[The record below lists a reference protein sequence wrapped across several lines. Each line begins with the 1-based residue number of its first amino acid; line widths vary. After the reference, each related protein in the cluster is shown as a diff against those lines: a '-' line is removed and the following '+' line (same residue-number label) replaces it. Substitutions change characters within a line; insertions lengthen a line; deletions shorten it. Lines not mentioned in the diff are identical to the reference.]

1 MAFWVESRCAVD
13 KSKKIWRKNLIKTLI
28 LGLFL
33 LFLSFTFE
41 PYNQGQLALV
51 LMLFI
56 GVLSLTV
63 LTGASGQISLGQ
75 GALMAVGGYS
85 SASLI
90 THLGAS
96 IWIAFL
102 VAIIA
107 AGIFGLIL
115 GAAAARLSGPYL
127 AGTTLVIALALPS
140 VANRFE
146 SVLGGDVG
154 LIVDF
159 GTPPTWISDLLE
171 VGYEQ
176 WQLWISL
183 PVALIALFFISNL
196 MAARAGRSWQA
207 VRDDEIGAAVSGI
220 PVAQTK
226 VIVFVVSSA
235 IAGLGGALYGLRGL
249 VGPSVYPVSL
259 SLTLL
264 TAAILGGVGSISGA
278 FIGTVIVVFLPDL
291 IDWAI
296 SGLSVS
302 EQISNFLPALITGVL
317 LLATILINPAGV
329 MGAHHGGKH

>member
-1 MAFWVESRCAVD
+1 
-13 KSKKIWRKNLIKTLI
+13 
-28 LGLFL
+28 
-33 LFLSFTFE
+33 
-41 PYNQGQLALV
+41 
-51 LMLFI
+51 
-56 GVLSLTV
+56 
-63 LTGASGQISLGQ
+63 
-75 GALMAVGGYS
+75 
-85 SASLI
+85 LI

-102 VAIIA
+102 VAIIS

-146 SVLGGDVG
+146 STLGGDVG

-159 GTPPTWISDLLE
+159 GMPPTWISDLIE

-220 PVAQTK
+220 PVARTK

-329 MGAHHGGKH
+329 MGAHHHKKH

>member
-1 MAFWVESRCAVD
+1 MVFWVASRCAVD
-13 KSKKIWRKNLIKTLI
+13 KSKKIWRKNLIKTLT

-33 LFLSFTFE
+33 LLLSFTFE

-102 VAIIA
+102 VAIIS

-115 GAAAARLSGPYL
+115 GTAAARLSGPYL

-159 GTPPTWISDLLE
+159 GMPPAWISDLIE

-183 PVALIALFFISNL
+183 PVALIALFFTSNL

-220 PVAQTK
+220 PVARTK

-278 FIGTVIVVFLPDL
+278 FIGTLIVVFLPDL

-302 EQISNFLPALITGVL
+302 EQVSNFLPALITGVL
-317 LLATILINPAGV
+317 LLATIIINPAGV
-329 MGAHHGGKH
+329 MGSHHRGKH

>member
-1 MAFWVESRCAVD
+1 MD
-13 KSKKIWRKNLIKTLI
+13 KSKIIWRKNLIKTLT

-33 LFLSFTFE
+33 LLLSFTFE

-102 VAIIA
+102 VAIIS

-159 GTPPTWISDLLE
+159 GMPPAWISDLIE

-183 PVALIALFFISNL
+183 PVALIALFFTSNL

-220 PVAQTK
+220 PVARTK

-278 FIGTVIVVFLPDL
+278 FIGTLIVVFLPDL

-302 EQISNFLPALITGVL
+302 EQVSNFLPALITGVL
-317 LLATILINPAGV
+317 LLATIIINPAGV
-329 MGAHHGGKH
+329 MGSHHRGKH

>member
-1 MAFWVESRCAVD
+1 VD
-13 KSKKIWRKNLIKTLI
+13 KGKKIWRRSLLKTLTV
-28 LGLFL
+28 GFFLFL
-33 LFLSFTFE
+33 LSFTFDA
-41 PYNQGQLALV
+41 YNQGQLALV

-63 LTGASGQISLGQ
+63 LTGSSGQISLGQ

-96 IWIAFL
+96 IWVGFL
-102 VAIIA
+102 VALFA
-107 AGIFGLIL
+107 TAIFGLIL
-115 GAAAARLSGPYL
+115 GIAAARLSGPYL

-146 SVLGGDVG
+146 SFLGGNVG

-159 GTPPTWISDLLE
+159 GSPPIWISNLIE

-176 WQLWISL
+176 WQLWVAL
-183 PVALIALFFISNL
+183 PVALIALFFTSNL
-196 MAARAGRSWQA
+196 MATRAGRSWQA

-220 PVAQTK
+220 PVARTK
-226 VIVFVVSSA
+226 VMVFVVSSA

-264 TAAILGGVGSISGA
+264 TAAILGGVGSIAGA
-278 FIGTVIVVFLPDL
+278 FIGTLIVVFLPDL

-296 SGLSVS
+296 SGLAIS
-302 EQISNFLPALITGVL
+302 EQFSNYLPSLLTGVL
-317 LLATILINPAGV
+317 LLATIIINPAGV
-329 MGAHHGGKH
+329 MGAGHRRKH

>member
-1 MAFWVESRCAVD
+1 
-13 KSKKIWRKNLIKTLI
+13 
-28 LGLFL
+28 
-33 LFLSFTFE
+33 
-41 PYNQGQLALV
+41 
-51 LMLFI
+51 MLFI

-85 SASLI
+85 SASMI
-90 THLGAS
+90 TNLGAP
-96 IWIAFL
+96 IWVAFL
-102 VAIIA
+102 AAIFA

-115 GAAAARLSGPYL
+115 GAAAARVSGPYL

-159 GTPPTWISDLLE
+159 GTPPTWISNLIE

-176 WQLWISL
+176 WQLWVSL

-220 PVAQTK
+220 PVARTK
-226 VIVFVVSSA
+226 VIVFVVRLCDRRSWWC
-235 IAGLGGALYGLRGL
+235 ALWITRLSRTERL
-249 VGPSVYPVSL
+249 PSF
-259 SLTLL
+259 T
-264 TAAILGGVGSISGA
+264 
-278 FIGTVIVVFLPDL
+278 FLDF
-291 IDWAI
+291 
-296 SGLSVS
+296 VNR
-302 EQISNFLPALITGVL
+302 SNTWWSR
-317 LLATILINPAGV
+317 
-329 MGAHHGGKH
+329 KHCWCIYWHFNCGFSPRSN

>member
-1 MAFWVESRCAVD
+1 VD
-13 KSKKIWRKNLIKTLI
+13 KSKIIWRKNLIKTLT

-33 LFLSFTFE
+33 LLLSFTFE
-41 PYNQGQLALV
+41 PYNQGQLALF

-102 VAIIA
+102 VAIIS

-159 GTPPTWISDLLE
+159 GMPPAWISDLIE

-183 PVALIALFFISNL
+183 PVALIALFFTSNL

-220 PVAQTK
+220 PVARTK

-278 FIGTVIVVFLPDL
+278 FIGTLIVVFLPDL

-302 EQISNFLPALITGVL
+302 EQVSNFLPALITGAL
-317 LLATILINPAGV
+317 LLATIIINPAGV
-329 MGAHHGGKH
+329 MGAHHHKKH

>member
-1 MAFWVESRCAVD
+1 VD
-13 KSKKIWRKNLIKTLI
+13 KSKIIWRKNLIKTLT

-33 LFLSFTFE
+33 LLLSFTFE
-41 PYNQGQLALV
+41 PYNQGQLALF

-102 VAIIA
+102 VAIIS

-159 GTPPTWISDLLE
+159 GMPPAWISDLIE

-183 PVALIALFFISNL
+183 PVALIALFFTSNL

-220 PVAQTK
+220 PVARTK

-278 FIGTVIVVFLPDL
+278 FIGTLIVVFLPDL

-302 EQISNFLPALITGVL
+302 EQVSNFLPALITGVL
-317 LLATILINPAGV
+317 LLATIIINPAGV
-329 MGAHHGGKH
+329 MGAHHHKKH

>member
-1 MAFWVESRCAVD
+1 MD
-13 KSKKIWRKNLIKTLI
+13 KGKKIWRKNLIKTLT

-33 LFLSFTFE
+33 FLLSFTFE

-75 GALMAVGGYS
+75 GALMAVGGYA

-90 THLGAS
+90 TNMGAS
-96 IWIAFL
+96 IWVGFL
-102 VAIIA
+102 VAIFA
-107 AGIFGLIL
+107 AGLFGLIL
-115 GAAAARLSGPYL
+115 GTAAARVSGPYL

-159 GTPPTWISDLLE
+159 GTPPSWISNLIE

-176 WQLWISL
+176 WQLWVAL

-196 MAARAGRSWQA
+196 MAARSGRSWQA

-220 PVAQTK
+220 PVARTK
-226 VIVFVVSSA
+226 VIVFAVSSA
-235 IAGLGGALYGLRGL
+235 VAGLGGALYGLRGL

-264 TAAILGGVGSISGA
+264 TAAILGGVGSIAGA
-278 FIGTVIVVFLPDL
+278 FIGTLIVVFLPDL

-296 SGLSVS
+296 SGLAIS
-302 EQISNFLPALITGVL
+302 EQISNYLPALLTGVL
-317 LLATILINPAGV
+317 LLATIIINPAGV
-329 MGAHHGGKH
+329 MGAHHRRNH

>member
-1 MAFWVESRCAVD
+1 
-13 KSKKIWRKNLIKTLI
+13 
-28 LGLFL
+28 
-33 LFLSFTFE
+33 
-41 PYNQGQLALV
+41 
-51 LMLFI
+51 
-56 GVLSLTV
+56 
-63 LTGASGQISLGQ
+63 
-75 GALMAVGGYS
+75 MAVGGYS
-85 SASLI
+85 SASMI
-90 THLGAS
+90 TNLGAP
-96 IWIAFL
+96 IWVAFL
-102 VAIIA
+102 AAIFA

-115 GAAAARLSGPYL
+115 GAAAARVSGPYL

-159 GTPPTWISDLLE
+159 GTPPTWISNLIE

-176 WQLWISL
+176 WQLWVSL

-220 PVAQTK
+220 PVARTK

-264 TAAILGGVGSISGA
+264 TAAILGGVGSIAGA
-278 FIGTVIVVFLPDL
+278 FIGTLIVVFLPDL

-296 SGLSVS
+296 SGLAVS
-302 EQISNFLPALITGVL
+302 EQISNYLPALLTGVL
-317 LLATILINPAGV
+317 LLATIIINPAGV
-329 MGAHHGGKH
+329 MGSHHRGKH

>member
-1 MAFWVESRCAVD
+1 VD
-13 KSKKIWRKNLIKTLI
+13 KSKIIWRKNLIKTLT

-33 LFLSFTFE
+33 LLLSFTFE
-41 PYNQGQLALV
+41 PYNQGQLALF

-102 VAIIA
+102 VAIIS

-159 GTPPTWISDLLE
+159 GMPPAWISDLIE

-183 PVALIALFFISNL
+183 PVALIALFFTSNL

-220 PVAQTK
+220 PVARTK

-278 FIGTVIVVFLPDL
+278 FIGTLIVVFLPDL

-302 EQISNFLPALITGVL
+302 EQVSNFLPALITGVL
-317 LLATILINPAGV
+317 LLATIIINPAGV
-329 MGAHHGGKH
+329 MGSHHRGKH

>member
-1 MAFWVESRCAVD
+1 MVFWVASRCAVAR
-13 KSKKIWRKNLIKTLI
+13 SQKIWRKNLIKILTL
-28 LGLFL
+28 GVFL
-33 LFLSFTFE
+33 LLLSFTFDA
-41 PYNQGQLALV
+41 YNQGQLALV
-51 LMLFI
+51 LMLFV

-85 SASLI
+85 GASLI

-96 IWIAFL
+96 IWVAFV
-102 VAIIA
+102 VAIFA

-159 GTPPTWISDLLE
+159 GTPPTWLSNLIE

-176 WQLWISL
+176 WQLWVSL
-183 PVALIALFFISNL
+183 PIALIALFFVSNL

-220 PVAQTK
+220 PVARTK
-226 VIVFVVSSA
+226 VVVFVVSSA

-278 FIGTVIVVFLPDL
+278 FIGTLIVVFLPDL

-296 SGLSVS
+296 SGLAIS
-302 EQISNFLPALITGVL
+302 EQISNYLPALLTGVL
-317 LLATILINPAGV
+317 LLTTIILNPAGV
-329 MGAHHGGKH
+329 MGARHRSGH

>member
-1 MAFWVESRCAVD
+1 MEFLAEGRCAVD
-13 KSKKIWRKNLIKTLI
+13 KSKKIWRKNLIKTLT
-28 LGLFL
+28 LGVFLFL
-33 LFLSFTFE
+33 LSFTFE

-51 LMLFI
+51 LMLFV

-75 GALMAVGGYS
+75 GALMAVGGYA

-90 THLGAS
+90 TNMGAS
-96 IWIAFL
+96 IWVGFL
-102 VAIIA
+102 VAIFA
-107 AGIFGLIL
+107 AGLFGLIL
-115 GAAAARLSGPYL
+115 GIAAARVSGPYL

-146 SVLGGDVG
+146 SVLGGDIG

-159 GTPPTWISDLLE
+159 GTPPSWITNVIE

-176 WQLWISL
+176 WQLWVAL
-183 PVALIALFFISNL
+183 PVVLIALFFISNL
-196 MAARAGRSWQA
+196 MAARSGRSWQA

-220 PVAQTK
+220 PVARTK
-226 VIVFVVSSA
+226 VIVFAVSSA
-235 IAGLGGALYGLRGL
+235 VAGLGGALYGLRGL

-264 TAAILGGVGSISGA
+264 TAAILGGVGSIAGA
-278 FIGTVIVVFLPDL
+278 FIGTLIVVFLPDL

-296 SGLSVS
+296 SGLAIS
-302 EQISNFLPALITGVL
+302 EQISNYLPALLTGVL
-317 LLATILINPAGV
+317 LLATIIINPAGV
-329 MGAHHGGKH
+329 MGAHHHRKH

>member
-1 MAFWVESRCAVD
+1 MVFWVESRCAVD
-13 KSKKIWRKNLIKTLI
+13 KSKIIWRKNLIKTLA
-28 LGLFL
+28 LGVFL
-33 LFLSFTFE
+33 LLLSFTFE

-102 VAIIA
+102 VAIIS
-107 AGIFGLIL
+107 AGLFGLIL

-159 GTPPTWISDLLE
+159 GMPPVWISDLIE

-183 PVALIALFFISNL
+183 PVALIALFFTSNL

-220 PVAQTK
+220 PVARTK

-278 FIGTVIVVFLPDL
+278 FIGTLIVVFLPDL

-302 EQISNFLPALITGVL
+302 EQVSNFLPALITGVL
-317 LLATILINPAGV
+317 LLATIIINPAGV
-329 MGAHHGGKH
+329 MGSHHRGKH

>member
-1 MAFWVESRCAVD
+1 MVFWAESRCAVD

-33 LFLSFTFE
+33 LFLSSTFE

-146 SVLGGDVG
+146 SVLGGEVG

-159 GTPPTWISDLLE
+159 GTPPTWISNLIE

-176 WQLWISL
+176 WQLWVSL

-196 MAARAGRSWQA
+196 MASRAGRSWQA
-207 VRDDEIGAAVSGI
+207 VRDDEVGAAVSGI

-278 FIGTVIVVFLPDL
+278 FIGTLIVVFLPDL
-291 IDWAI
+291 IDWVI
-296 SGLSVS
+296 LGLSVS
-302 EQISNFLPALITGVL
+302 EQISNYLPALITGVL
-317 LLATILINPAGV
+317 LLVTIIINPGGV
-329 MGAHHGGKH
+329 MGTHHRGKH

>member
-1 MAFWVESRCAVD
+1 MVFWVESRCAVD
-13 KSKKIWRKNLIKTLI
+13 KGKKIWRKNLIKSLT

-33 LFLSFTFE
+33 FLLSFTFE

-75 GALMAVGGYS
+75 GALMAVGGYA

-90 THLGAS
+90 TNLGAS
-96 IWIAFL
+96 IWVGFL
-102 VAIIA
+102 VAVSA
-107 AGIFGLIL
+107 TAIFGLIL
-115 GAAAARLSGPYL
+115 GTAAARVSGPYL

-159 GTPPTWISDLLE
+159 GKPPTWLSNFIE

-176 WQLWISL
+176 WQLWVSL
-183 PVALIALFFISNL
+183 PTALIALFFISNL
-196 MAARAGRSWQA
+196 MATRAGRSWQA

-220 PVAQTK
+220 PVARTK

-264 TAAILGGVGSISGA
+264 TAAILGGVGSIAGA
-278 FIGTVIVVFLPDL
+278 FIGTLIVVFLPDL

-296 SGLSVS
+296 SGLAVS
-302 EQISNFLPALITGVL
+302 EQFSNYLPSLLTGVL
-317 LLATILINPAGV
+317 LLATIIINPAGV
-329 MGAHHGGKH
+329 MGAGHRRKH

>member
-1 MAFWVESRCAVD
+1 MVFWVESRCAVD
-13 KSKKIWRKNLIKTLI
+13 KSKKIWRKNLIKTLTLGSFI
-28 LGLFL
+28 LL
-33 LFLSFTFE
+33 LSFTFE

-85 SASLI
+85 SASMI
-90 THLGAS
+90 THLGAP
-96 IWIAFL
+96 IWFSFIG
-102 VAIIA
+102 AIFA
-107 AGIFGLIL
+107 AGVFGLIL
-115 GAAAARLSGPYL
+115 GAAAARVSGPYL

-159 GTPPTWISDLLE
+159 GMPPAWISDLIE

-176 WQLWISL
+176 WQLWVSL
-183 PVALIALFFISNL
+183 PIALIALFFISNL

-220 PVAQTK
+220 PVARTK

-264 TAAILGGVGSISGA
+264 TAAILGGVGSIGGA
-278 FIGTVIVVFLPDL
+278 FIGTLIVVFLPDL
-291 IDWAI
+291 IDWVI

-302 EQISNFLPALITGVL
+302 EQVSNYLPALVTGVL
-317 LLATILINPAGV
+317 LLITIIINPAGV
-329 MGAHHGGKH
+329 MGHRKGH

>member
-1 MAFWVESRCAVD
+1 
-13 KSKKIWRKNLIKTLI
+13 
-28 LGLFL
+28 
-33 LFLSFTFE
+33 
-41 PYNQGQLALV
+41 
-51 LMLFI
+51 MLFI

-75 GALMAVGGYS
+75 GALMAVGGYA

-96 IWIAFL
+96 IWVGFL
-102 VAIIA
+102 VAVFA
-107 AGIFGLIL
+107 TAIFGLIL
-115 GAAAARLSGPYL
+115 GVAAARVSGPYL

-140 VANRFE
+140 MANRFE
-146 SVLGGDVG
+146 SVLGGNVG

-159 GTPPTWISDLLE
+159 GTPPTWISNLIE

-176 WQLWISL
+176 WQLWVAL
-183 PVALIALFFISNL
+183 PIALIALFFVSNL
-196 MAARAGRSWQA
+196 LTSRAGRSWKA

-220 PVAQTK
+220 PIARTK
-226 VIVFVVSSA
+226 VIVFVVSSSV
-235 IAGLGGALYGLRGL
+235 AGLGGALYGLRGL

-278 FIGTVIVVFLPDL
+278 FIGTLIVVFLPDL

-296 SGLSVS
+296 SGLALS
-302 EQISNFLPALITGVL
+302 EQVTNYLPALLTGFL
-317 LLATILINPAGV
+317 LLATIILNPAGV
-329 MGAHHGGKH
+329 MGARHHSGQ

>member
-1 MAFWVESRCAVD
+1 MVFWAESRCAVD

-33 LFLSFTFE
+33 LFLSSTFE

-75 GALMAVGGYS
+75 GALMAVGSYS

-146 SVLGGDVG
+146 SVLGGEVG

-159 GTPPTWISDLLE
+159 GTPPTWISNLIE
-171 VGYEQ
+171 V
-176 WQLWISL
+176 
-183 PVALIALFFISNL
+183 
-196 MAARAGRSWQA
+196 
-207 VRDDEIGAAVSGI
+207 
-220 PVAQTK
+220 
-226 VIVFVVSSA
+226 
-235 IAGLGGALYGLRGL
+235 
-249 VGPSVYPVSL
+249 
-259 SLTLL
+259 
-264 TAAILGGVGSISGA
+264 
-278 FIGTVIVVFLPDL
+278 
-291 IDWAI
+291 
-296 SGLSVS
+296 
-302 EQISNFLPALITGVL
+302 
-317 LLATILINPAGV
+317 
-329 MGAHHGGKH
+329 

>member
-1 MAFWVESRCAVD
+1 VD
-13 KSKKIWRKNLIKTLI
+13 KSKIIWRKNLIKTLT

-33 LFLSFTFE
+33 LLLSFTFE
-41 PYNQGQLALV
+41 PYNQGQLALF

-102 VAIIA
+102 VAIIS

-159 GTPPTWISDLLE
+159 GMPPAWISDLIE

-183 PVALIALFFISNL
+183 PVALIALFFTSNL

-220 PVAQTK
+220 PVARTK

-278 FIGTVIVVFLPDL
+278 FIGTLIVVFLPDL

-302 EQISNFLPALITGVL
+302 EQVSNFLPALITGVL
-317 LLATILINPAGV
+317 LLATIIINPAGV
-329 MGAHHGGKH
+329 MGSHHHKKH

>member
-1 MAFWVESRCAVD
+1 VD
-13 KSKKIWRKNLIKTLI
+13 RGKKIWRRNLIKTLS

-33 LFLSFTFE
+33 FLLSFTFE

-51 LMLFI
+51 MMLFV

-102 VAIIA
+102 VAIIS

-159 GTPPTWISDLLE
+159 GMPPAWISDLIE

-183 PVALIALFFISNL
+183 PVALIALFFTSNL

-220 PVAQTK
+220 PVARTK

-278 FIGTVIVVFLPDL
+278 FIGTLIVVFLPDL

-302 EQISNFLPALITGVL
+302 EQVSNFLPALITGVL
-317 LLATILINPAGV
+317 LLATIIINPAGV
-329 MGAHHGGKH
+329 MGAHHHKKH

>member
-1 MAFWVESRCAVD
+1 
-13 KSKKIWRKNLIKTLI
+13 
-28 LGLFL
+28 
-33 LFLSFTFE
+33 
-41 PYNQGQLALV
+41 
-51 LMLFI
+51 
-56 GVLSLTV
+56 
-63 LTGASGQISLGQ
+63 
-75 GALMAVGGYS
+75 MAVGGYA

-90 THLGAS
+90 TNMGAS
-96 IWIAFL
+96 IWAGFL
-102 VAIIA
+102 VAIFA
-107 AGIFGLIL
+107 AGLFGLIL
-115 GAAAARLSGPYL
+115 GTAAARLSGPYL

-159 GTPPTWISDLLE
+159 GMPPTWISDLIE

-196 MAARAGRSWQA
+196 MTARAGRSWQA

-220 PVAQTK
+220 PVARTK
-226 VIVFVVSSA
+226 VIVFVVSSV

-264 TAAILGGVGSISGA
+264 TAAILGGVGSIAGA
-278 FIGTVIVVFLPDL
+278 FIGTLIVVFLPDL

-296 SGLSVS
+296 SGLAIS
-302 EQISNFLPALITGVL
+302 EQVSNFLPALITGVL
-317 LLATILINPAGV
+317 LLATIIINPAGV
-329 MGAHHGGKH
+329 MGAHHHKKH

>member
-1 MAFWVESRCAVD
+1 MVFWVESRCAVD
-13 KSKKIWRKNLIKTLI
+13 KSKIIWRKNLIKTLA
-28 LGLFL
+28 LGVFL
-33 LFLSFTFE
+33 LLLSFTFE

-102 VAIIA
+102 VAIIS

-159 GTPPTWISDLLE
+159 GMPPPWISDLIE

-183 PVALIALFFISNL
+183 PVALIALFFTSNL

-220 PVAQTK
+220 PVARTK

-317 LLATILINPAGV
+317 LLATIIINPAGV
-329 MGAHHGGKH
+329 MGAHHRGKH

>member
-13 KSKKIWRKNLIKTLI
+13 KSKKIWRKNLIKTLT
-28 LGLFL
+28 LGVFL
-33 LFLSFTFE
+33 LLLSFTFDA
-41 PYNQGQLALV
+41 YNQGQLALV

-107 AGIFGLIL
+107 AGVFGLIL

-159 GTPPTWISDLLE
+159 GMPPKWISDLIE

-183 PVALIALFFISNL
+183 PVALIALFFTSNL

-329 MGAHHGGKH
+329 MGAHHRGKH

>member
-1 MAFWVESRCAVD
+1 MD
-13 KSKKIWRKNLIKTLI
+13 KGKKIWRKNLIKSLTL
-28 LGLFL
+28 GVFLFL
-33 LFLSFTFE
+33 LSFTFE

-85 SASLI
+85 SASMI
-90 THLGAS
+90 THLGAP
-96 IWIAFL
+96 IWISFL
-102 VAIIA
+102 VAIFA

-115 GAAAARLSGPYL
+115 GAAAARVSGPYL

-159 GTPPTWISDLLE
+159 GTPPAWISNVIE

-176 WQLWISL
+176 WQLWVAL
-183 PVALIALFFISNL
+183 PVALTALFFTSNL
-196 MAARAGRSWQA
+196 MASRAGRSWQA

-220 PVAQTK
+220 PVARTK

-264 TAAILGGVGSISGA
+264 TAAILGGVGSIAGA
-278 FIGTVIVVFLPDL
+278 FIGTLIVVFLPDL

-296 SGLSVS
+296 SGLAIS
-302 EQISNFLPALITGVL
+302 EQFSNYLPSLLTGVL
-317 LLATILINPAGV
+317 LLATIIINPAGV
-329 MGAHHGGKH
+329 MGAGHRRKH

>member
-1 MAFWVESRCAVD
+1 VD
-13 KSKKIWRKNLIKTLI
+13 RGKKIWRRSLLKTLT
-28 LGLFL
+28 LGLILFL
-33 LFLSFTFE
+33 LSFTFDE
-41 PYNQGQLALV
+41 YNQGQLALV

-75 GALMAVGGYS
+75 GALMAVGGYA

-90 THLGAS
+90 TNLGAP
-96 IWIAFL
+96 IWIGFL
-102 VAIIA
+102 VAIFA
-107 AGIFGLIL
+107 AGLFGLIL

-159 GTPPTWISDLLE
+159 GLPPTWISNLIE

-176 WQLWISL
+176 WQLL
-183 PVALIALFFISNL
+183 VALPIALITLFFISNL
-196 MAARAGRSWQA
+196 MASRAGRSWQA

-220 PVAQTK
+220 PVARTK

-278 FIGTVIVVFLPDL
+278 FIGTLIVVFLPDM
-291 IDWAI
+291 IDWTI
-296 SGLSVS
+296 SGFAVS
-302 EQISNFLPALITGVL
+302 EQLANYLPGLLTGVL
-317 LLATILINPAGV
+317 LLATIIINPAGV
-329 MGAHHGGKH
+329 MGAGHRRNH

>member
-1 MAFWVESRCAVD
+1 MD
-13 KSKKIWRKNLIKTLI
+13 KGKKIWRKNLIKTLT

-33 LFLSFTFE
+33 FLLSFTFE

-75 GALMAVGGYS
+75 GALMAVGGYA

-90 THLGAS
+90 TNMGAS
-96 IWIAFL
+96 IWVGFL
-102 VAIIA
+102 VAIFA
-107 AGIFGLIL
+107 AGLFGLIL
-115 GAAAARLSGPYL
+115 GTAAARVSGPYL

-159 GTPPTWISDLLE
+159 GTPPSWISNLIE

-176 WQLWISL
+176 WQLWVAL

-196 MAARAGRSWQA
+196 MAARSGRSWQA

-220 PVAQTK
+220 PVARTK

-278 FIGTVIVVFLPDL
+278 FIGTLIVVFLPDL

-317 LLATILINPAGV
+317 LLATIIINPAGV
-329 MGAHHGGKH
+329 MGAHHRGKH

>member
-1 MAFWVESRCAVD
+1 MVFWVASRCAVD
-13 KSKKIWRKNLIKTLI
+13 RGKKIWRKNLIKTLT

-33 LFLSFTFE
+33 LLLSFTFDA
-41 PYNQGQLALV
+41 YNQGQLALV
-51 LMLFI
+51 LMLFV

-75 GALMAVGGYS
+75 GALMAVGGYA

-90 THLGAS
+90 TNMGAP
-96 IWIAFL
+96 IWVAFV
-102 VAIIA
+102 VAIFA

-159 GTPPTWISDLLE
+159 GTPPTWLSNLIE

-176 WQLWISL
+176 WQLWVSL
-183 PVALIALFFISNL
+183 PIALIALFFVSNL

-220 PVAQTK
+220 PVARTK
-226 VIVFVVSSA
+226 VVVFVVSSA

-278 FIGTVIVVFLPDL
+278 FIGTLIVVFLPDL

-296 SGLSVS
+296 SGLAIS
-302 EQISNFLPALITGVL
+302 EQISNYLPALLTGVL
-317 LLATILINPAGV
+317 LLATIILNPAGV
-329 MGAHHGGKH
+329 MGTHHRGKH

>member
-1 MAFWVESRCAVD
+1 MD

-33 LFLSFTFE
+33 LFLSSTFE

-146 SVLGGDVG
+146 SVLGGEVG

-159 GTPPTWISDLLE
+159 GTPPTWISNLIE

-176 WQLWISL
+176 WQLWVSL

-196 MAARAGRSWQA
+196 MASRAGRSWQA
-207 VRDDEIGAAVSGI
+207 VRDDEVGAAVSGI

-278 FIGTVIVVFLPDL
+278 FIGTLIVVFLPDL
-291 IDWAI
+291 IDWVI
-296 SGLSVS
+296 LGLSVS
-302 EQISNFLPALITGVL
+302 EQISNYLPALITGVL
-317 LLATILINPAGV
+317 LLVTIIINPGGV
-329 MGAHHGGKH
+329 MGTHHRGKH

>member
-1 MAFWVESRCAVD
+1 VD
-13 KSKKIWRKNLIKTLI
+13 KSKIIWRKNLIKTLT

-33 LFLSFTFE
+33 LLLSFTFE

-102 VAIIA
+102 VAIIS

-115 GAAAARLSGPYL
+115 GTAAARLSGPYL

-159 GTPPTWISDLLE
+159 GMPPAWISDLIE

-183 PVALIALFFISNL
+183 PVALIALFFTSNL

-220 PVAQTK
+220 PVARTK

-278 FIGTVIVVFLPDL
+278 FIGTLIVVFLPDL

-302 EQISNFLPALITGVL
+302 EQVSNFLPALITGVL
-317 LLATILINPAGV
+317 LLATIIINPAGV
-329 MGAHHGGKH
+329 MGSHHRGKH

>member
-1 MAFWVESRCAVD
+1 
-13 KSKKIWRKNLIKTLI
+13 
-28 LGLFL
+28 
-33 LFLSFTFE
+33 
-41 PYNQGQLALV
+41 
-51 LMLFI
+51 
-56 GVLSLTV
+56 
-63 LTGASGQISLGQ
+63 
-75 GALMAVGGYS
+75 
-85 SASLI
+85 LI

-107 AGIFGLIL
+107 AGLFGLIL

-159 GTPPTWISDLLE
+159 GMPPTWISDLIE

-176 WQLWISL
+176 WQFWISL
-183 PVALIALFFISNL
+183 PIALIALFFISNL
-196 MAARAGRSWQA
+196 MTARAGRSWQA

-220 PVAQTK
+220 PVARTK
-226 VIVFVVSSA
+226 VIVFVVSSV

-264 TAAILGGVGSISGA
+264 TAAILGGVGSIAGA
-278 FIGTVIVVFLPDL
+278 FIGTLIVVFLPDL

-296 SGLSVS
+296 SGLAIS
-302 EQISNFLPALITGVL
+302 EQVSNFLPALLTGAL
-317 LLATILINPAGV
+317 LIATIIINPAGV
-329 MGAHHGGKH
+329 MGAHHRGKH

>member
-1 MAFWVESRCAVD
+1 MVFWVESRCAVD
-13 KSKKIWRKNLIKTLI
+13 KSKIIWRKNLIKTLA
-28 LGLFL
+28 LGVFL
-33 LFLSFTFE
+33 LLLSFTFE

-107 AGIFGLIL
+107 AGLFGLIL

-159 GTPPTWISDLLE
+159 GMPPTWISDLIE

-183 PVALIALFFISNL
+183 PVALIALFFTSNL

-220 PVAQTK
+220 PVARTK

-278 FIGTVIVVFLPDL
+278 FIGTLIVVFLPDL

-302 EQISNFLPALITGVL
+302 EQVSNFLPALITGVL
-317 LLATILINPAGV
+317 LLATIIINPAGV
-329 MGAHHGGKH
+329 MGSHHRGKH

>member
-1 MAFWVESRCAVD
+1 MD
-13 KSKKIWRKNLIKTLI
+13 KGKKIWRKNLIKSLT

-33 LFLSFTFE
+33 FLLSFTFE

-85 SASLI
+85 SASMI
-90 THLGAS
+90 THLGAP
-96 IWIAFL
+96 IWISFL
-102 VAIIA
+102 VAIFA

-115 GAAAARLSGPYL
+115 GAAAARVSGPYL

-159 GTPPTWISDLLE
+159 GTPPAWISNVIE

-176 WQLWISL
+176 WQLWVAL
-183 PVALIALFFISNL
+183 PVALTALFFTSNL
-196 MAARAGRSWQA
+196 MASRAGRSWQA

-220 PVAQTK
+220 PVARTK

-264 TAAILGGVGSISGA
+264 TAAILGGVGSIAGA
-278 FIGTVIVVFLPDL
+278 FIGTLIVVFLPDL

-296 SGLSVS
+296 SGLAVS
-302 EQISNFLPALITGVL
+302 EQFSNYLPSLLTGVL
-317 LLATILINPAGV
+317 LLATIIINPAGV
-329 MGAHHGGKH
+329 MGAGHRRKH